1 VRTLLWRAAATALQR
16 RQRSL
21 SDDASTRRETKDGTD
36 EVDGA
41 LEQVQVVPQRRRI
54 TDSLRGNVV
63 EYYARGMTSRL
74 VASTLGLGRTTV
86 LNIMKAADV
95 AIWPQGR
102 KY

>member
-1 VRTLLWRAAATALQR
+1 VQ
-16 RQRSL
+16 
-21 SDDASTRRETKDGTD
+21 DGTD

-63 EYYARGMTSRL
+63 EYYARGMTSRQ

>member
-1 VRTLLWRAAATALQR
+1 
-16 RQRSL
+16 
-21 SDDASTRRETKDGTD
+21 
-36 EVDGA
+36 
-41 LEQVQVVPQRRRI
+41 
-54 TDSLRGNVV
+54 
-63 EYYARGMTSRL
+63 MTSRQ